1 MQHLWWQL
9 PGPDQFVLRVVQ
21 DLRDGKNV
29 ILCLPEHL
37 PSGLAFAIRSALSEG
52 EDWPWYTLHIYGD
65 DPVEPAHLLFSRF
78 VPEVCPNALRNA
90 KTLAQEEAF
99 AGKIIWLDGLTPN
112 IWSAWK
118 AFVLD
123 YEHACRSRSL
133 LERTVFCIPLTGDLA
148 LDPPAEDV
156 CLSHHHWRGVVDRLD
171 MLLFTSSLFQDRGM
185 PTLQKRIVTSVVA
198 NLALWDPAVTERF
211 ASEDLEKILH
221 PVPILQEIARGR
233 GWCPADGGS
242 PPYSWSKGMIDL
254 MEEEES
260 IHSAALALNDAKG
273 IITRRIWSAE
283 VGVMLPFVEER
294 RQELLTRLA
303 GVLMVPFTTR
313 FGEVI
318 SDVHDLE
325 IGHIESQ
332 LINNGITVHPNV
344 RRLVQRLREIR
355 NCLSHLEPLSLELLL
370 GAGINTTTDKIL

>member
-9 PGPDQFVLRVVQ
+9 PGPNRFVLRVVQ

-37 PSGLAFAIRSALSEG
+37 PGGLAYAVRSTLSEG
-52 EDWPWYTLHIYGD
+52 DDWSWHTLHVHGD

-78 VPEVCPNALRNA
+78 VPEVCPEAIRNA
-90 KTLAQEEAF
+90 QTLSKEEAF
-99 AGKIIWLDGLTPN
+99 TGKVIWLDGLTPN
-112 IWSAWK
+112 IWPIWK
-118 AFVLD
+118 AFIAD

-133 LERTVFCIPLTGDLA
+133 LERTLFCVPLIGDLA
-148 LDPPAEDV
+148 FAPPAEDV
-156 CLSHHHWRGVVDRLD
+156 CLSQHHWRGVVDRLD
-171 MLLFTSSLFQDRGM
+171 MLLFTSSLFQERWM
-185 PTLQKRIVTSVVA
+185 PALQKRVVTSVVA

-211 ASEDLEKILH
+211 ASEELEKILH

-233 GWCPADGGS
+233 GWCPADGHS
-242 PPYSWSKGMIDL
+242 PPYLWSSGMIDL
-254 MEEEES
+254 IEGEEN
-260 IHSAALALNDAKG
+260 IHSAALALKDVKG
-273 IITRRIWSAE
+273 TITRRIWSAE

-294 RQELLTRLA
+294 RQEILTHLA
-303 GVLMVPFTTR
+303 GVLRVPFSTR

-332 LINNGITVHPNV
+332 LINNGITVHPNFRRFV
-344 RRLVQRLREIR
+344 RRLREIR
-355 NCLSHLEPLSLELLL
+355 NCLSHLEPLSLDLLL
-370 GAGINTTTDKIL
+370 DAEINTTIAS